1 MVRNLSFI
9 LVFLFSVSLLADS
22 SSLQTVGY
30 KLNKVEKGWNRLE
43 LDDELLMNMSSI
55 NTYIKVN
62 LIDSTNDTLEVP
74 YIIESSKK
82 LDSTVRIPVEIINK
96 TTKDGRK
103 YYTLI
108 ADSTQIISNLE
119 FSFTSRNNLGK
130 ASLEGSNNQTD
141 WFMISDSLLLGER
154 QNSHQKI
161 SSKTI
166 YDLQTLYKFYRLSLD
181 ESKSELKSVTYE
193 KIYRTTPN
201 YKKLHVKHLK
211 YRTDKDKNRTIYRFS
226 LNGRLPIHYINLD
239 IQNKFDYNR
248 TVNLFALVDSTET
261 DKGTKH
267 NYKLIETFQLN
278 SLDST
283 NYAFSYPEHYQHY
296 KIVILNGNDPPL
308 KIGRLA
314 AYRHEYILKARFDDE
329 GDSFIRIAYT
339 GSFPYYDIDKFKD
352 RIPSE
357 MNEMQI
363 GKKIEV
369 EITKQEVKPLVTNKL
384 WLWLILVIA
393 IFVIGFFSLKMLKEE
408 KKKE

>member
-1 MVRNLSFI
+1 MIRKISVLI
-9 LVFLFSVSLLADS
+9 VFLFSISLLADS
-22 SSLQTVGY
+22 SGIKTVGY
-30 KLNKVEKGWNRLE
+30 QLKKVEKGWNKLE
-43 LDDELLMNMSSI
+43 IDDELLMRMSSI
-55 NTYIKVN
+55 NTFIKVN
-62 LIDSTNDTLEVP
+62 LVNKNNDTLEVP
-74 YIIESSKK
+74 YIIESAKK

-119 FSFTSRNNLGK
+119 FSFDGRNSLGK
-130 ASLEGSNNQTD
+130 ASLEGSNNQTE

-181 ESKSELKSVTYE
+181 DTKSELKSVTYE
-193 KIYRTTPN
+193 MTFSANPK
-201 YKKLHVKHLK
+201 YKKINIKHLK
-211 YRTDKDKNRTIYRFS
+211 YRTDKHKNRTIYRFS
-226 LNGRLPIHYINLD
+226 LNGRLPIHYIKLD

-248 TVNLFALVDSTET
+248 TVNLFALVDSTKT

-267 NYKLIETFQLN
+267 NYTLIETFQLN

-308 KIGRLA
+308 KIKSLT
-314 AYRHEYILKARFDDE
+314 AYRHEYVLKARFDDE
-329 GDSFIRIAYT
+329 GESFIQIANV
-339 GSFPYYDIDKFKD
+339 GSFPYYDIDKFKS

-363 GKKIEV
+363 GDRIASK
-369 EITKQEVKPLVTNKL
+369 ITKAEIEPLVTDKL
-384 WLWLILVIA
+384 WLWAILVTA
-393 IFVIGFFSLKMLKEE
+393 MFVLGYFSLKMLKDE
-408 KKKE
+408 KKKA